1 MPVPKRKRSKRRR
14 DSRFANKG
22 IKVKTLA
29 TCQSCS
35 EVINP
40 HQMCSHCGHYKGVK
54 IMETKTDRTVK
65 RTETRQAQA
74 TKKQART
81 PEAQPMVESDE
92 NK

>member
-22 IKVKTLA
+22 IKVKALA

-35 EVINP
+35 EVIRP
-40 HQMCSHCGHYKGVK
+40 HQVCNNCGHYKGVK
-54 IMETKTDRTVK
+54 VMDTKNDRTVK

-81 PEAQPMVESDE
+81 PEAEQMVESEE